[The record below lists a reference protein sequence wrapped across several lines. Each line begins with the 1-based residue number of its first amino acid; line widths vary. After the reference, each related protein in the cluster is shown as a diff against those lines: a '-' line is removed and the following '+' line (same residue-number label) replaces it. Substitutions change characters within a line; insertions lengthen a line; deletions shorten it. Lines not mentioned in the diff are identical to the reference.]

1 MSKRSKKK
9 DYQPFNIILVIVIL
23 FILTPIIPFLF
34 GLLLLM
40 RFVNLKGKYG
50 VIVSGIG
57 LLIIGAFFNEILND
71 FLREFQ
77 ISLSN
82 FLNCI
87 LHRNFNYDFGFLTYK
102 NTSWIIIFFVSIFLA
117 SYRRVYSSLLLRNW
131 RHRPRSGGSKYRPY
145 IASSSG
151 CLLSS
156 WVSAAS
162 TFPT

>member
-82 FLNCI
+82 FLN
-87 LHRNFNYDFGFLTYK
+87 
-102 NTSWIIIFFVSIFLA
+102 
-117 SYRRVYSSLLLRNW
+117 
-131 RHRPRSGGSKYRPY
+131 Y
-145 IASSSG
+145 ITWK
-151 CLLSS
+151 L
-156 WVSAAS
+156 
-162 TFPT
+162 

>member
-57 LLIIGAFFNEILND
+57 LLIIGAFFNEIQVGLSYSLCLY
-71 FLREFQ
+71 FLQ
-77 ISLSN
+77 V
-82 FLNCI
+82 I
-87 LHRNFNYDFGFLTYK
+87 LRY
-102 NTSWIIIFFVSIFLA
+102 V
-117 SYRRVYSSLLLRNW
+117 
-131 RHRPRSGGSKYRPY
+131 
-145 IASSSG
+145 
-151 CLLSS
+151 
-156 WVSAAS
+156 
-162 TFPT
+162 

>member
-117 SYRRVYSSLLLRNW
+117 SLHLGCHFRSP
-131 RHRPRSGGSKYRPY
+131 PRG
-145 IASSSG
+145 
-151 CLLSS
+151 
-156 WVSAAS
+156 
-162 TFPT
+162 